1 MGAKFSKSSKGE
13 KKWDDMKVNGKSL
26 PENFDKTSTLPA
38 SFRRR
43 DEEVVMTGTLPRN
56 LNRNQSF
63 SKRFRKS
70 CKNWAAQRGL
80 IDPCKADNQTET
92 QSQVPTKP
100 SSVVLAQE
108 ECKDKITDVAQELPE
123 VVITKAQSLDMLVES
138 NSIPTPSSN
147 DDSTKPEKEIVSEI
161 EALSN
166 SGKAEIVIEA
176 TSQEI
181 EGSDIEPTQDS
192 ASESKSEEIINAA
205 NTNVEIAEVKCESSP
220 LNGTKGN
227 EDQIDPNDMVKETD
241 HVVKETDENETDN
254 NEKETTAG
262 EMTDPTDVPTIEKS
276 DIVETATMHENV
288 PTEKVVHE
296 VNGVVEQN
304 TEKEIE
310 RDTEKENFAELEQEV
325 IDTESVPQAELQTEI
340 LTKEVEEINIVSEKT
355 TIEALETATEIVKE
369 EKVEK
374 EENLSTPEIVKNESE
389 IDTNASTLIQEQT
402 TAEEVTMESVMSE
415 EQVVNETEV
424 ACVIEANE
432 KESEI
437 SDKDNV
443 QDNEIVTSDEKI
455 LDENIIKEDIEKDGK
470 TDNEIQLPEAVTNDD
485 SLTTEKTS
493 SIESEQKI
501 TNEIENPTPIP
512 AEEVTEV
519 AENIEATDRN
529 SDNLVDKEEES
540 HDNVITDDDKSQ
552 EVMEEDKNNL
562 DTTEENCNEQDNC
575 LEESYVEQEKQNTVE
590 ISTENIQGDRNEE
603 NRVDNILDNTAS
615 ESTSETENI
624 NLEKIESEEQVSEEI
639 KESAAPPNEAISS
652 SDGTWK
658 RQWDLPCLATKVD
671 EEPAMTLQAPE
682 MTNEELTEKSENQ
695 QSENS
700 NEEELSTMN
709 EALDSSNTDIEPTDV
724 KIESVTE
731 NESREEIEEEPHGSM
746 VAHMVAPCEP
756 EDEKKTEAV
765 NDELDSTTKFE
776 GESNISLPELEEV
789 EMKTENLDMENAE
802 PNSLESLDDEKSSS
816 EKAISNENKHV
827 ETAMKDILTDI
838 VDNIASKS
846 EMTSLENVRD
856 ASADDLI
863 SEGGSDGC
871 VSTDEGI
878 AASDDDDKDSCK
890 SDELKKDNAKENAT
904 SEIENLI
911 TEIDQHP

>member
-1 MGAKFSKSSKGE
+1 MG
-13 KKWDDMKVNGKSL
+13 
-26 PENFDKTSTLPA
+26 
-38 SFRRR
+38 
-43 DEEVVMTGTLPRN
+43 
-56 LNRNQSF
+56 
-63 SKRFRKS
+63 
-70 CKNWAAQRGL
+70 
-80 IDPCKADNQTET
+80 
-92 QSQVPTKP
+92 
-100 SSVVLAQE
+100 
-108 ECKDKITDVAQELPE
+108 
-123 VVITKAQSLDMLVES
+123 
-138 NSIPTPSSN
+138 
-147 DDSTKPEKEIVSEI
+147 
-161 EALSN
+161 
-166 SGKAEIVIEA
+166 
-176 TSQEI
+176 
-181 EGSDIEPTQDS
+181 
-192 ASESKSEEIINAA
+192 
-205 NTNVEIAEVKCESSP
+205 
-220 LNGTKGN
+220 
-227 EDQIDPNDMVKETD
+227 
-241 HVVKETDENETDN
+241 
-254 NEKETTAG
+254 
-262 EMTDPTDVPTIEKS
+262 
-276 DIVETATMHENV
+276 
-288 PTEKVVHE
+288 
-296 VNGVVEQN
+296 
-304 TEKEIE
+304 
-310 RDTEKENFAELEQEV
+310 
-325 IDTESVPQAELQTEI
+325 
-340 LTKEVEEINIVSEKT
+340 
-355 TIEALETATEIVKE
+355 
-369 EKVEK
+369 
-374 EENLSTPEIVKNESE
+374 
-389 IDTNASTLIQEQT
+389 
-402 TAEEVTMESVMSE
+402 EVTMESVMSE

-443 QDNEIVTSDEKI
+443 QDNEIVTS
-455 LDENIIKEDIEKDGK
+455 DENIIKEDIEKDGK

-603 NRVDNILDNTAS
+603 NRVDTILDNTAS

-658 RQWDLPCLATKVD
+658 HQWDLPCLATRVD

-709 EALDSSNTDIEPTDV
+709 EELDSSNTDIEPTDV

-731 NESREEIEEEPHGSM
+731 NESREEIEEERHGSM

-863 SEGGSDGC
+863 SEGGSEGC